1 MKKLVMGALAAAAV
15 LATVPAIA
23 QQPAPGAKTSV
34 IPKGVFLR
42 GQQPGQFLMRD
53 RLIGAKVTN
62 KDGQIIGD
70 IEDVIMTSDN
80 QISGVIMGV
89 GGFLGAG
96 EKKVGVRY
104 SALVFSNK
112 DGKRVITLP
121 VTKEAL
127 AALEPYKRLEP
138 RKSLVERAK
147 EKAKE
152 LTDKTKETVKDGAGK
167 VKDAVKK

>member
-1 MKKLVMGALAAAAV
+1 MKKLIIGALAAAAV
-15 LATVPAIA
+15 LVSVPAIA
-23 QQPAPGAKTSV
+23 QQPAPGAKSP

-53 RLIGAKVTN
+53 RLIGAKVVN
-62 KDGQIIGD
+62 KEGQVIGD

-80 QISGVIMGV
+80 LISGVIMGV

-104 SALVFSNK
+104 SALVFSSK
-112 DGKRVITLP
+112 DGQRVITLP